1 MQVYRRITVLAKSIF
16 KNNLTCQNTPDQHRQ
31 VDFVK
36 CSIETINMKFSLIS
50 IKGRELAGNIESLLK
65 HFLNTFDMNL
75 LVSK

>member
-1 MQVYRRITVLAKSIF
+1 MQVYRRRTVLAKSIF
-16 KNNLTCQNTPDQHRQ
+16 KINFTCQNTHDQHRQ

-36 CSIETINMKFSLIS
+36 CSIETMHMKSSLIYL
-50 IKGRELAGNIESLLK
+50 KGWELAGSVESLLR